1 MPCYA
6 LVSLN
11 VTEHDWVLLNVPKD
25 TWKCLNKLFWLC
37 QGSHYASSS
46 WIFEKVS
53 NMLQKLNVPEFWI
66 CCDIIIITLL
76 LYLMLLLEFLS
87 AQFVH
92 PSTQQLTILSFF
104 NMSLETWITRLEK
117 ANKHLINFLTIMT
130 LELSKYLNEQLGA
143 FLKSET
149 TKIKLAKNI
158 ENKDF

>member
-1 MPCYA
+1 
-6 LVSLN
+6 
-11 VTEHDWVLLNVPKD
+11 
-25 TWKCLNKLFWLC
+25 
-37 QGSHYASSS
+37 
-46 WIFEKVS
+46 
-53 NMLQKLNVPEFWI
+53 
-66 CCDIIIITLL
+66 
-76 LYLMLLLEFLS
+76 MLLLEFLS